1 MSTTITRTGANRW
14 EVPSASQPE
23 PRLVVRHAGALTCDC
38 PAGFHRGRCRH
49 ITQVAAAIEA
59 EAQATWRTEPE
70 ACQRAA
76 LRAEGVALLAPTRR
90 DPRIDLFDGSWEGTR

>member
-1 MSTTITRTGANRW
+1 MTTTVTRTGANRW

-49 ITQVAAAIEA
+49 ISQVAAAIEA
-59 EAQATWRTEPE
+59 EAQATWHSE
-70 ACQRAA
+70 RAA

-90 DPRIDLFDGSWEGTR
+90 AAVAS